1 MKTGFPRKVSAYGT
15 CHGATLV
22 RPYETQLGKA
32 VLTQTM
38 KVAALRFCFLNL
50 ALISRIFV
58 YREREMKRSS
68 QIEKDTNGVHL
79 WVLLWKATKAV
90 EAHARRSVNG
100 TELGLSDFGVL
111 EALLH
116 KGPLPI
122 NVLGKKVLLS
132 SGSMTAAVDRLEKS
146 GYVERATISS
156 DRRACI
162 VHLTE
167 EGSKLIRRVFAQH
180 ELDMERVF
188 SLLDTSER
196 KALANLL
203 RKLGREAE
211 RTAVEE
217 KKPVGK
223 K

>member
-1 MKTGFPRKVSAYGT
+1 
-15 CHGATLV
+15 
-22 RPYETQLGKA
+22 
-32 VLTQTM
+32 
-38 KVAALRFCFLNL
+38 
-50 ALISRIFV
+50 
-58 YREREMKRSS
+58 MKRPS

-79 WVLLWKATKAV
+79 WVILWKATKAV
-90 EAHARRSVNG
+90 GAHARRSVNG
-100 TELGLSDFGVL
+100 AELGLSDFGVL

-122 NVLGKKVLLS
+122 SALGKKVLLS
-132 SGSMTAAVDRLEKS
+132 SGSMTAAVDRLENS
-146 GYVERATISS
+146 GYVERAGTST

-167 EGSKLIRRVFAQH
+167 EGSKLIRSVFAQH
-180 ELDMERVF
+180 ERDMERVF
-188 SLLDTSER
+188 ALLDTSER

-203 RKLGREAE
+203 RKLGHEAE
-211 RTAVEE
+211 STAAEE